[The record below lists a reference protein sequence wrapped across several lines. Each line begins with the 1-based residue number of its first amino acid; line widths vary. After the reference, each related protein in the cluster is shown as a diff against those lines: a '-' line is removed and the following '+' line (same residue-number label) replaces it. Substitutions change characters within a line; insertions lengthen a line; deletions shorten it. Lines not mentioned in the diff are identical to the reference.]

1 MPDILQPIFALIA
14 GFVFLVWSADEF
26 TDNGAK
32 IANIFNI
39 SPLIIGL
46 LIFGFGTSAPEM
58 LVSGLAAMQ
67 GNTGLSI
74 GNAVGS
80 NIFNIA
86 LVLGVSAIIVP
97 IEVNENIVKKELTF
111 LLIATF
117 CAGLLM
123 WDNRLDLTDGL
134 ILLSLL
140 VLFFIYTINQSKNK
154 QHKEF
159 DDLAKSI
166 EKGSNAKVWVMLIVS
181 LIVLISSAKLVVWGG
196 SSLAKLFGVT
206 DLIIGLTVVALGTSL
221 PELAVSISS
230 VLKKQFDMVVGNII
244 GSNLFNT
251 IAVLAIPGIIHPSDI
266 PPEVMERDY
275 PVMLFLTFLLF
286 LVAYKFRKNNNI
298 NRAEGFILITVFC
311 FYMWNLF

>member
-1 MPDILQPIFALIA
+1 
-14 GFVFLVWSADEF
+14 
-26 TDNGAK
+26 
-32 IANIFNI
+32 
-39 SPLIIGL
+39 
-46 LIFGFGTSAPEM
+46 
-58 LVSGLAAMQ
+58 
-67 GNTGLSI
+67 
-74 GNAVGS
+74 
-80 NIFNIA
+80 
-86 LVLGVSAIIVP
+86 
-97 IEVNENIVKKELTF
+97 
-111 LLIATF
+111 
-117 CAGLLM
+117 
-123 WDNRLDLTDGL
+123 DGL

-286 LVAYKFRKNNNI
+286 LAAYKFRKNNNI